1 MKRLAFSR
9 LILCVLCGAS
19 ISLLIPAL
27 AFAGWVAQTS
37 GTTKVLMDVC
47 FPGNVQTGYIV
58 GCDFYS
64 GNGPVILKTT
74 NGGANWLPQTP
85 PDTMAGLWGVDF
97 PVDAVTGY
105 TVGGLHGASYIL
117 KTTNGGATWVS
128 QNPRGGNKPLRRV
141 QFPVDA
147 QTGYAVGG
155 YDPSAPSGSIILK
168 TTDGGA
174 NWVSQSSGDTLPLW
188 GVNFPVDANTGYV
201 VGGTID
207 TTLGGK
213 TGFILKTTNGGANWV
228 TQLSGVTKMFSDV
241 SFPVDPMTGFAAIGE
256 GTRDSGIAGFMK
268 TTNGGAN
275 WTWIRDSLDIASICF
290 PVDANTG
297 YAVGG
302 MGPSSARIHIMKTTN
317 GGASWPRQPPGTTVF
332 LAGVN
337 FPVDARTGWVVGD
350 SGTILKTTDGG
361 IGVEEEN
368 KGFEGSRVQGFKI
381 TPNPFTYFATLPGH
395 EAERFSLYD
404 VSGRQVGTYQGDR
417 IGEGLGPGV
426 YFLKGMGNA
435 GAAPVRIVKVR

>member
-1 MKRLAFSR
+1 
-9 LILCVLCGAS
+9 
-19 ISLLIPAL
+19 
-27 AFAGWVAQTS
+27 
-37 GTTKVLMDVC
+37 MDVC

-58 GCDFYS
+58 GCDFNI

-74 NGGANWLPQTP
+74 NGGTNWLPQTP

-128 QNPRGGNKPLRRV
+128 QNPGGGNKALRRV

-188 GVNFPVDANTGYV
+188 GVDFPVDANTGYV

-207 TTLGGK
+207 TTLGGR
-213 TGFILKTTNGGANWV
+213 TGVILKTTNGGANWA
-228 TQLSGVTKMFSDV
+228 TQLSGVTKMFGDV

-361 IGVEEEN
+361 IGVEETA
-368 KGFEGSRVQGFKI
+368 GIRDQGLGIRVTAK
-381 TPNPFTYFATLPGH
+381 PNPFTSFATLPGH

-404 VSGRQVGTYQGDR
+404 ISGRKVGTYRGDR
-417 IGEGLGPGV
+417 VGQGLAPGV
-426 YFLKGMGNA
+426 YFLKYQEMLKQVQHDEI
-435 GAAPVRIVKVR
+435 VRIVKVR